1 MPSITPGYLYTIVA
15 LIAVSTLL
23 SVAFLAYTNA
33 FRVSSATSKLKN
45 LMDYVAAKGTELLT
59 LALTTNTTAGTFVQ
73 MPTTI
78 GDKQYW
84 LQLRNNSA
92 KAWLEGGFGNTP
104 TQAADFKVY
113 LPQRTSAGGYYLAG
127 YGAAYLECQARNS
140 ILQLNLMS
148 SRNRD

>member
-1 MPSITPGYLYTIVA
+1 LPSITPGYLYTIIA

-23 SVAFLAYTNA
+23 SVAFLAYANA
-33 FRVSSATSKLKN
+33 FRASSETKQLKN

-59 LALTTNTTAGTFVQ
+59 LALTTNATAETFVQ

-84 LQLRNNSA
+84 LQLKNNSA
-92 KAWLEGGFGNTP
+92 EAWLEGGFGNTP
-104 TQAADFKVY
+104 TEATDLKVY

-127 YGAAYLECQARNS
+127 YGAAYLECHARNS
-140 ILQLNLMS
+140 MLQLNLTS
-148 SRNRD
+148 SRNSG